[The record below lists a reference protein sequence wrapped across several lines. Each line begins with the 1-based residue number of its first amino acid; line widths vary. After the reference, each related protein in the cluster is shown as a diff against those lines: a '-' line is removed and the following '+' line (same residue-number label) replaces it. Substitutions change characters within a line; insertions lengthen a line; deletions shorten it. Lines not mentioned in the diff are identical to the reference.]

1 MIYFLFAIS
10 YLLDIILLILLVILI
25 LGVLQLI
32 KSLGQDFKLLE
43 KIKIIPK
50 IISAKPAVTFNQ
62 YAQKNQT
69 GTYTVSYDQH
79 KKINTL
85 IKRLTGGLLGFVT
98 VKLIIISLIFL
109 NIPRLGE
116 AQPKGYNAF
125 YQINDHSSYSQGTAT
140 LTEWDEDGITLS
152 AGQNSGN
159 YVSATIGN
167 GKDLNQWKNLSWE
180 MDNSYNQKPDYP
192 KSTIAA
198 WDLDSLDN
206 CTSEKY
212 STYACQTSNVM
223 ATQGIYNSSA
233 YSFDGFKSKVKISQN
248 LNFSG
253 SFTIGAWIKPN
264 INLLVGS
271 EDQNFTI
278 LAKGYGDYLDKK
290 PYEFRYNFFF
300 GFKNGS
306 LTLIFWSDTN
316 KDHWVM
322 AKNTKY
328 NFVAPNWYHVAG
340 VYDDKAKTLKL
351 YIDGIEQTTM
361 VADYDG
367 DKIDHPFYNKDNFPS
382 WIGSSAYRWQDNEEK
397 LFNVFNGDIDEVF
410 VANSALDI
418 LDIRKLVNQSGVITF
433 QVRTG
438 DTLPLN
444 SDFFGPNNDQTA
456 YFTLPQNNDLSFLN
470 PSKYLQFI
478 AYFYRPNTNF
488 KPKLKSVNLEYF
500 VPQETELR
508 IALKAN
514 ESNGS
519 QLTRDLNKE
528 RQGIA
533 VFINFFKAKPVSDL
547 DWQFVNLV
555 AYNNVEQ
562 RDLSAE
568 QTAITAFVKK
578 MKRLPKSDLDWGII
592 RALAYCPKGQTLLA
606 SWLNLK

>member
-1 MIYFLFAIS
+1 MIYFLFTLS

-25 LGVLQLI
+25 LGVWQLI

-43 KIKIIPK
+43 KIKIVPK
-50 IISAKPAVTFNQ
+50 IISEKPAVTFNQ

-79 KKINTL
+79 KKINML
-85 IKRLTGGLLGFVT
+85 IKRLIGSLFGFIT
-98 VKLIIISLIFL
+98 IKLFIISLIFL
-109 NIPRLGE
+109 NIPRPSE
-116 AQPKGYNAF
+116 AQPNFYSAF
-125 YQINDHSSYSQGTAT
+125 YQINNHSSYSQGTAT
-140 LTEWDEDGITLS
+140 LTEWDENGITLS

-159 YVSATIGN
+159 YVSAPIGN
-167 GKDLNQWKNLSWE
+167 GKNLNQWKSLSWE
-180 MDNSYNQKPDYP
+180 MDNSYNQKPEYP
-192 KSTIAA
+192 SSTIAV
-198 WDLDSLDN
+198 WDLDSLAN

-212 STYACQTSNVM
+212 SAYKCQTSNVM
-223 ATQGIYNSSA
+223 ETQGIYNSSA
-233 YSFDGFKSKVKISQN
+233 YNFDGFKSKVKIPQN

-264 INLLVGS
+264 INLLNGS
-271 EDQNFTI
+271 EEQNFTI
-278 LAKGYGDYLDKK
+278 LAKGYGDYLDKN

-306 LTLIFWSDTN
+306 LSLIFWSDTN
-316 KDHWVM
+316 KEHWVE

-351 YIDGIEQTTM
+351 YIDGIEQTSV

-367 DKIDHPFYNKDNFPS
+367 DKIDHSFYNKDNFPS
-382 WIGSSAYRWQDNEEK
+382 WLGSSAYRWQDNEEK
-397 LFNVFNGDIDEVF
+397 LINVFDGAIDEVF

-438 DTLPLN
+438 DTLPLS

-456 YFTLPQNNDLSFLN
+456 YFTQPQNNDLSFLS

-478 AYFYRPNTNF
+478 FYFYRPNTNF
-488 KPKLKSVNLEYF
+488 KPKLKSAILEYI
-500 VPQETELR
+500 VPEEADLR
-508 IALKAN
+508 IALQAN
-514 ESNGS
+514 ESNNT
-519 QLTRDLNKE
+519 QLTRNLDKE

-533 VFINFFKAKPVSDL
+533 LFINFFKTKPISDL

-555 AYNNVEQ
+555 AYNNIEQ
-562 RDLSAE
+562 RDLVKE

-592 RALAYCPKGQTLLA
+592 RALAYCSKGQTLLA